1 MSTTIKAAR
10 APRDEAA
17 EAVRSLLAAVGE
29 DPDRDGLV
37 ATPRRVADS
46 LHFLTQGYDEDPEA
60 MLRGALFESDAD
72 EMVVVKGMEFYS
84 LCEHH
89 LLPFYGRCHVAYLPG
104 GHIVGLSKLGRVV
117 DIFSR
122 RLQVQERLTMQIA
135 EAIEAA
141 VRPKGVGVVMEAHH
155 LCMMMRG
162 VQKQGSLAATSC
174 MLGTFK
180 RDART
185 RAEFLTLIQNNSG

>member
-1 MSTTIKAAR
+1 MSTSASTAR
-10 APRDEAA
+10 PREDEAA
-17 EAVRSLLAAVGE
+17 EAVHQLLAAVGE
-29 DPDRDGLV
+29 DPQRDGLL

-46 LHFLTQGYDEDPEA
+46 LRFLTQGYDQEPEA
-60 MLRGALFESDAD
+60 MLNGALFESDAD
-72 EMVVVKGMEFYS
+72 EMVVVKGLEFYS

-89 LLPFYGRCHVAYLPG
+89 LLPFYGRCHVAYLPAG
-104 GHIVGLSKLGRVV
+104 RIVGLSKIGRVV

-122 RLQVQERLTMQIA
+122 RLQVQERLTMEIA
-135 EAIEAA
+135 NAINTA
-141 VRPKGVGVVMEAHH
+141 VGPKGVGVVMEAHH

-180 RDART
+180 KDART
-185 RAEFLTLIQNNSG
+185 RSEFLNLIRSDAG

>member
-1 MSTTIKAAR
+1 MPTVSTAR
-10 APRDEAA
+10 APGDEAA
-17 EAVRSLLAAVGE
+17 EAVRRLLTSIGE
-29 DPDRDGLV
+29 DPDRDGLL

-46 LHFLTQGYDEDPEA
+46 LRFLTQGYDEDPEA

-72 EMVVVKGMEFYS
+72 EMVLVKGMEFYS

-89 LLPFYGRCHVAYLPG
+89 LLPFYGRCHVAYLPRG
-104 GHIVGLSKLGRVV
+104 SIVGLSKLGRVV

-141 VRPKGVGVVMEAHH
+141 VRPKGVGVIMEAHH

-180 RDART
+180 GDART
-185 RAEFLTLIQNNSG
+185 RAEFLNLIRDNAG

>member
-1 MSTTIKAAR
+1 MSTTVSTAR
-10 APRDEAA
+10 ASGDEAA

-29 DPDRDGLV
+29 DPDRDGLL

-46 LHFLTQGYDEDPEA
+46 LRFLTQGYDKDPEA

-72 EMVVVKGMEFYS
+72 EMVVVKDMEFYS

-89 LLPFYGRCHVAYLPG
+89 LLPFYGRCHVAYLPAG
-104 GHIVGLSKLGRVV
+104 RIVGLSKLGRVV

-135 EAIEAA
+135 DAIEAA

-162 VQKQGSLAATSC
+162 VQKQGSTAATSC

-185 RAEFLTLIQNNSG
+185 RAEFLNLIRSNAG

>member
-1 MSTTIKAAR
+1 MSSTVSTAR
-10 APRDEAA
+10 ARGDDAA
-17 EAVRSLLAAVGE
+17 EAVHRLLEAIGE
-29 DPDRDGLV
+29 DPGREGLL

-46 LHFLTQGYDEDPEA
+46 LRFLTQGYDQEPEA
-60 MLRGALFESDAD
+60 MLQGALFESDAD
-72 EMVVVKGMEFYS
+72 EMVVVKSMEFYS

-89 LLPFYGRCHVAYLPG
+89 LLPFYGRCHVAYLPSG
-104 GHIVGLSKLGRVV
+104 RIVGLSKLGRVV

-135 EAIEAA
+135 QAIETA

-180 RDART
+180 KDART
-185 RAEFLTLIQNNSG
+185 RAEFLNLIRSDAS